1 MYNATPSHIRS
12 QVWQLLILGERLMS
26 AIFELSAAA
35 RKDVGKGAS
44 RRLRRDQGLVP
55 AIIYGGEQ
63 PAQTVTLPHKDVL
76 KALQHEAFYSHI
88 LTVTVDNTPEK
99 VVLKDLHRHPVKPII
114 LHMDFQR
121 VSSKQKLHMHVPIHF
136 INEELAPGVKEGGV
150 FSHSMKEVEIVC
162 LPADLPEYIEV
173 DMGNLELN
181 QNVHLSDVK
190 APKGVE
196 FVAIEHDEDPAIAS
210 IHMPKVVEEETIVEE
225 EVLEGEEA
233 EAAEGE
239 TSEEGDDKAE
249 ASKDKPEE

>member
-1 MYNATPSHIRS
+1 MPHHAISGRRYIVIKIR
-12 QVWQLLILGERLMS
+12 RRHMS

-55 AIIYGGEQ
+55 AIIYGAEQ
-63 PAQTVTLPHKDVL
+63 PAQSVTLPHKDVL

-88 LTVTVDNTPEK
+88 LTLTVDNKAEK

-121 VSSKQKLHMHVPIHF
+121 VSSKQKLHMNVPIHF
-136 INEELAPGVKEGGV
+136 INEEVAPGVKDGGV

-162 LPADLPEYIEV
+162 FPADLPEYIEV
-173 DMGNLELN
+173 DMGALELN
-181 QNVHLSDVK
+181 ENVHLSDVK

-196 FVAIEHDEDPAIAS
+196 FVAIEHDENPAIAS
-210 IHMPKVVEEETIVEE
+210 IHLPKVVEEETVAEE
-225 EVLEGEEA
+225 EVLDGEEA
-233 EAAEGE
+233 AAEGE
-239 TSEEGDDKAE
+239 TTEEDGDKAE
-249 ASKDKPEE
+249 ASKDKPEA